1 MRKIDEKPLPV
12 PIPQT
17 QPVAKKPPLLN
28 PLIARFSGA
37 SEEEVQV
44 PSAED
49 YYGSRSGRSCNY
61 RDEMFAGQGSSSSS
75 SVTEFKTY
83 EKVNDYNQI
92 LALKLVKNGHLTR
105 LLITKMS
112 SAWLSTPV
120 VCWLIVCRS
129 SWVTRRPSQIVRHP
143 SPVAHHKTW
152 CLTRA
157 WRSWVRAPWTRAMH
171 NMTSDIRRHWIVM
184 SLTSNFSSMFLL
196 NPLIMP

>member
-1 MRKIDEKPLPV
+1 MEPIITKLKLISVFIISEKQTNKTRKIDEKPLPV

-17 QPVAKKPPLLN
+17 QPVTKKPPLLN

-83 EKVNDYNQI
+83 EKVNY
-92 LALKLVKNGHLTR
+92 
-105 LLITKMS
+105 
-112 SAWLSTPV
+112 
-120 VCWLIVCRS
+120 
-129 SWVTRRPSQIVRHP
+129 
-143 SPVAHHKTW
+143 
-152 CLTRA
+152 
-157 WRSWVRAPWTRAMH
+157 
-171 NMTSDIRRHWIVM
+171 
-184 SLTSNFSSMFLL
+184 F
-196 NPLIMP
+196 

>member
-112 SAWLSTPV
+112 SA
-120 VCWLIVCRS
+120 
-129 SWVTRRPSQIVRHP
+129 
-143 SPVAHHKTW
+143 
-152 CLTRA
+152 
-157 WRSWVRAPWTRAMH
+157 
-171 NMTSDIRRHWIVM
+171 
-184 SLTSNFSSMFLL
+184 
-196 NPLIMP
+196 